1 MKVYGKTDPGRVRRN
16 NEDSFF
22 VSEGPVGIF
31 DQLMVVA
38 DGMGGHMLGEVASQT
53 AVQAFANFINE
64 AEPDSPAYIMENAC
78 YAANLAVRKISAKRK
93 SYGMG
98 TTLVAAGIVNDRVYI
113 ANIGDSRLY
122 FLDGDGITMR
132 QITRDHSFVEEQ
144 VDKGLMERGSE
155 EYEQQKNIITRAV
168 GIYSEV
174 EPDIFEFI
182 LHRNR
187 YLLLCS
193 DGLSNMV
200 PESEMKSIALDE
212 DMGLK
217 KRVESLVNVANNYGG
232 KDNITVVLYCS
243 DEVKE

>member
-1 MKVYGKTDPGRVRRN
+1 MKAYGKTDPGKVRRN

-31 DQLMVVA
+31 DQLMIVC
-38 DGMGGHMLGEVASQT
+38 DGMGGHLLGEVASQT
-53 AVQAFANFINE
+53 AVQTFANYVNE
-64 AEPDSPAYIMENAC
+64 AQPDSPAYIIESAC
-78 YAANLAVRKISAKRK
+78 YAANLEVRKMAEKRK
-93 SYGMG
+93 TAGMG

-122 FLDGDGITMR
+122 FLDGDGFTMR

-144 VDKGLMERGSE
+144 VEKGLMERGSE
-155 EYEQQKNIITRAV
+155 EYERQKNIITRAV

-174 EPDIFEFI
+174 EPDIFEFV
-182 LHRNR
+182 LHKNR

-200 PESEMKSIALDE
+200 SEAVIKDIALDE
-212 DMGLK
+212 KNGLK
-217 KRVESLVNVANNYGG
+217 KRVDNLVSAANNNGG

-243 DEVKE
+243 DEVK

>member
-1 MKVYGKTDPGRVRRN
+1 LKVYGKTDPGKVRRN

-22 VSEGPVGIF
+22 VSEGSVGIF
-31 DQLMVVA
+31 DQLMIVA
-38 DGMGGHMLGEVASQT
+38 DGMGGHLLGEVASQT
-53 AVQAFANFINE
+53 AVQTFANFVNE
-64 AEPDSPAYIMENAC
+64 APADSPAYIMESAC
-78 YAANLAVRKISAKRK
+78 YAANLEVRKISEKRK
-93 SYGMG
+93 TYGMG

-122 FLDGDGITMR
+122 FLDGDGSTMR

-144 VDKGLMERGSE
+144 VEKGLMERGSE
-155 EYEQQKNIITRAV
+155 EYERQKNIITRAV

-174 EPDIFEFI
+174 EPDIFEFV
-182 LHRNR
+182 LHKNR

-200 PESEMKSIALDE
+200 EDSVIKSLALDE
-212 DMGLK
+212 DLSLK
-217 KRVESLVNVANNYGG
+217 KRVESLVNVANNNGG

-243 DEVKE
+243 DEVNE